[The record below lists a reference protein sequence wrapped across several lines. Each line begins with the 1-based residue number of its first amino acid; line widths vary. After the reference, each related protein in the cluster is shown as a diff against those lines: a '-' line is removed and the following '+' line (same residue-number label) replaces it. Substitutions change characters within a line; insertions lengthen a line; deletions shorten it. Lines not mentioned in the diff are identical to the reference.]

1 MDADDVLPSVTTSFQ
16 HEAERMVA
24 ALLDFYRVPW
34 RYEPTTFVF
43 ARNDRGEPTSAFTPD
58 FHLPDED
65 LYLEVTTMKPSL
77 VRRKRR
83 KLRLLAEAYPD
94 VRCKLLYQHDVQA
107 LLDKYGVDWEGA
119 EEHGR

>member
-1 MDADDVLPSVTTSFQ
+1 
-16 HEAERMVA
+16 MVA

-43 ARNDRGEPTSAFTPD
+43 TRNDAGEPTSAFTPD

-83 KLRLLAEAYPD
+83 KLRQLADAYPE

-107 LLDKYGVDWEGA
+107 LLDKYGVEFLPASPGVADDP
-119 EEHGR
+119 R